1 MMNPAEFANIAK
13 TEETF
18 WWFRGMQRILFR
30 ILRDAWRQRPNGPVL
45 EIGGGTGHFAAQF
58 ARQFQADVVLS
69 DFAAEGLQ
77 YARSRGL
84 PKLVQCDARRIPVK
98 DSACG
103 VVFCLDMLVHL
114 QNGDERRA
122 AQELARVLRPGGW
135 LVIRVAALKVLRS
148 RHSQFTQERHRFTRT
163 ELVQAV
169 EACGL
174 RVERAT
180 YLNSLLL
187 PVAFAKFRIWE
198 PLSQAPPRSGLE
210 PVAPWLNNILEAVL
224 RLEEFWIGMGR
235 NFGLGQSVL
244 ILARKPGESS

>member
-1 MMNPAEFANIAK
+1 MMNPAEFANIAR

-30 ILRDAWRQRPNGPVL
+30 ILQDAWRQRPNGPAL
-45 EIGGGTGHFAAQF
+45 EIGGGTGYFAAQF
-58 ARQFQADVVLS
+58 AKQFEAHVVLS

-77 YARSRGL
+77 YARRRGL
-84 PKLVQCDARRIPVK
+84 TKLIQCDARHIPVR

-114 QNGDERRA
+114 HRGDERSAVR
-122 AQELARVLRPGGW
+122 ELARVLRPGGW

-163 ELVQAV
+163 EMVREV

-187 PVAFAKFRIWE
+187 PVAFVKFRIWE
-198 PLSQAPPRSGLE
+198 PLLRTRPRSGLE
-210 PVAPWLNNILEAVL
+210 PVTPWLNKLLEAVL
-224 RLEEFWIGMGR
+224 RLEEFWIGLGR
-235 NFGLGQSVL
+235 NFGLGQSVF
-244 ILARKPGESS
+244 ILAWKPDESS